1 VGAHVGEQVVDGPA
15 QHLPIA
21 DGDQVG
27 RDVRS
32 PGPRGIGDLGPLD
45 AVVHQDGEIDR
56 IPLPLGM
63 LVEASQPEHVVDQ
76 PAHPLC
82 LQLDPAHR
90 LIDLRALG
98 QGALRIELGV
108 GAKRGQRGAQLMA
121 GLGEEAA
128 HQVLTGLAF
137 GDGRR
142 DAAEHP
148 VQRRAEPAHLA
159 SGVGGPDPVGE
170 VTGGDAI
177 GSGRHHLD
185 GPQASAHDQA
195 DADEDERGGGPRPD
209 DDDEPELADGRVDV
223 PEVDAGDQGARQ
235 AGHRDGRDAIWYLS
249 AGAGHGLGLG
259 LHHLADRV
267 AGQRR
272 GPRAALQGHHRPLD
286 GHELDGVLAEDEFV
300 GHNGGPVVFREQ
312 LGQLLLGL
320 LER

>member
-1 VGAHVGEQVVDGPA
+1 
-15 QHLPIA
+15 
-21 DGDQVG
+21 
-27 RDVRS
+27 
-32 PGPRGIGDLGPLD
+32 
-45 AVVHQDGEIDR
+45 VHQDGEIDR

-82 LQLDPAHR
+82 LQHDPAHR
-90 LIDLRALG
+90 LIDLRAFG
-98 QGALRIELGV
+98 QGALLVELGV

-121 GLGEEAA
+121 GLGEEAL
-128 HQVLTGLAF
+128 HQLLAGLAF

-170 VTGGDAI
+170 VAGGDAV
-177 GSGRHHLD
+177 GPGRHHLD
-185 GPQASAHDQA
+185 GPQAPAHDQA

-235 AGHRDGRDAIWYLS
+235 ARHREGRDANRYLS

-259 LHHLADRV
+259 LRHLADRR
-267 AGQRR
+267 AGQGR
-272 GPRAALQGHHRPLD
+272 GTRAALQGHRRPPD
-286 GHELDGVLAEDEFV
+286 GHELDGVRAEDGWV
-300 GHNGGPVVFREQ
+300 DCNPGLAVFRQ
-312 LGQLLLGL
+312 QFGQLRLGL
-320 LER
+320 PER